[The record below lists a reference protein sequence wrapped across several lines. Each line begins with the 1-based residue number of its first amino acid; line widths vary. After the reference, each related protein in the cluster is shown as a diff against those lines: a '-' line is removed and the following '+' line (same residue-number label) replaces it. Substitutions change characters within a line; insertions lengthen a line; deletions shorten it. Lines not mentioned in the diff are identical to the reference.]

1 MAMPGGGAC
10 GARRCPVTAEC
21 LGPRLVQLR
30 IGLVVGPVVAF
41 QYPEIST
48 GRIQSS
54 LPWLLHFGTRAAR
67 ARRAEQRTQESP
79 TLQTRTIPTQEGGRG
94 PAGLRRP
101 SALVLSSRNRSKR
114 NGTQMDSPRP
124 RPFFTLSPST
134 PFRALALRGNSGS
147 GGSPPPRRA
156 FGALAH
162 YTGRS
167 VMETTSGRPG
177 SSSGG
182 RASTRRARQGQRQGR
197 WRLGGGHGQCSSMA
211 IQCKP
216 RQGKASGQGK
226 VTGQGKATGRGGRCA
241 YSSAPWR
248 SVVVAHLARRL
259 LPAQHCAHRRGSAH
273 TRATADEQDCSTQV
287 GLRGRAAH
295 LVPRGAGVAAL
306 DADAPP

>member
-1 MAMPGGGAC
+1 VPAESQSLTKFATLASAFRYPG
-10 GARRCPVTAEC
+10 
-21 LGPRLVQLR
+21 
-30 IGLVVGPVVAF
+30 
-41 QYPEIST
+41 
-48 GRIQSS
+48 
-54 LPWLLHFGTRAAR
+54 R

-156 FGALAH
+156 LGALAH

-197 WRLGGGHGQCSSMA
+197 WRLGGGHGQCSSKA

-259 LPAQHCAHRRGSAH
+259 LPAQHRAHRRGSAH